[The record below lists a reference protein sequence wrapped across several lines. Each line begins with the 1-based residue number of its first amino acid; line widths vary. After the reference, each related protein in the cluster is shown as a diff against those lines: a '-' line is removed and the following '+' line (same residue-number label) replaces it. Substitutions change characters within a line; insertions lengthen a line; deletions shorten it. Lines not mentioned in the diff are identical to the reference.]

1 MSDKISEQMLIVMGS
16 LQDILK
22 DEDYT
27 ELDPLLKKCIICEQS
42 GDDNIG
48 GWTPLFGVDTLL
60 QHYEAWAIIFQKVFI
75 LSKMAFLKFKATF
88 YIQIIVYNKW
98 SNWQKPLFLSF

>member
-48 GWTPLFGVDTLL
+48 GWTPLFGVDTLVK
-60 QHYEAWAIIFQKVFI
+60 HYEAWAILVR
-75 LSKMAFLKFKATF
+75 KFF
-88 YIQIIVYNKW
+88 
-98 SNWQKPLFLSF
+98 FCRR